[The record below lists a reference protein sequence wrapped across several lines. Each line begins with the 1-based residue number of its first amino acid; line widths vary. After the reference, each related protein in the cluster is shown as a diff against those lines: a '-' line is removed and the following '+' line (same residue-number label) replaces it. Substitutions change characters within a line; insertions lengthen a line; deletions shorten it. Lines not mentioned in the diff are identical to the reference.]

1 MTPFASSAPRRR
13 RGELASAALC
23 LALAASM
30 PTLAGEAA
38 DDDRDEAPSANPA
51 AALSREPGPQ
61 ASPQS
66 LQLTEAQRQTAGLE
80 VIVARRAEV
89 QPEIAVLGKI
99 VDLSPLLE
107 LRARYRAALSEFKIA
122 EAASALALQN
132 RDRLAKLNQEAIIA
146 NKELVRADSEL
157 TSVQV
162 RSATSRQRL
171 GEIREEA
178 LHSWGPELFRLAI
191 AEDSELWNRLLTR
204 REALLLIALP
214 ANMELP
220 AGTRQVYVARNRDR
234 QHAVVADF
242 LAPAP
247 NTDTVVQGETYFFH
261 VNALRLRTGM
271 RVDAWIANRGGAAA
285 GVFIPA
291 AAVLWHGGSAWVY
304 VETRPGNFE
313 RRPLRDAV
321 EYGSDWFVRTGFRG
335 GEHIVTVGGQ
345 LLLSEEMQRQIPR
358 EDDD

>member
-1 MTPFASSAPRRR
+1 MHLRRAIRAARRR
-13 RGELASAALC
+13 HGLLAPTLLC
-23 LALAASM
+23 LALSLTVPA
-30 PTLAGEAA
+30 PLAGPTDE
-38 DDDRDEAPSANPA
+38 DRDEAQPA
-51 AALSREPGPQ
+51 AASKPLGPEAQ
-61 ASPQS
+61 TAAPS
-66 LQLTEAQRQTAGLE
+66 LRLTEAQRQTAGIE
-80 VIVARRAEV
+80 VIVARRAEI
-89 QPEIAVLGKI
+89 QPELAVLGKI

-122 EAASALALQN
+122 EASGALARQN

-157 TSVQV
+157 TAAQV
-162 RSATSRQRL
+162 RSATTRQRL

-191 AEDSELWNRLLTR
+191 EEDSDLWTRLLTR

-214 ANMELP
+214 ANVELP
-220 AGTRQVYVARNRDR
+220 AGTRQVHVARNRDR
-234 QHAVVADF
+234 QHAAVAEF

-261 VNALRLRTGM
+261 VDARRLRTGM
-271 RVDAWIANRGGAAA
+271 RVDAWIADRGGKAA
-285 GVFIPA
+285 GAFVPA
-291 AAVLWHGGSAWVY
+291 SAVLWHGGSPWVY
-304 VETRPGNFE
+304 VEEEPGVYT

-321 EYGSDWFVRTGFRG
+321 EYGSDWFVRAGFQG
-335 GEHIVTVGGQ
+335 GERIVTVGGQ
-345 LLLSEEMQRQIPR
+345 VLLSEEMQRQIPR